1 MKQKTNS
8 KIWVDLNPNILVI
21 AYRMVISQWRG
32 EMKKENRE
40 WGRLQFK

>member
-21 AYRMVISQWRG
+21 AYRMVISQWRRG
-32 EMKKENRE
+32 NEERE
-40 WGRLQFK
+40 QRMGWVAI